1 MSILSADRA
10 ADAAI
15 QARDDPR
22 ADPGPERTSRHR
34 HYLANVVLA
43 LVVLALL
50 ALTWPVQHGGHL
62 GITIVTGHSME
73 PTLHTGDIVL
83 TWKQST
89 YKPGDVVVYPVPDGP
104 GAGIDVIHRLIG
116 FQPDGTLITQGDNNK
131 GPDPW
136 HPTRATVLGSQVG
149 LIPVAG
155 NGIDLLRRP
164 WILALLLAA
173 IAGACAYWL
182 ALDLTRE
189 PAPSTPDD
197 LTPSPEDTPGR
208 AAQGSVPIPTP

>member
-15 QARDDPR
+15 QAWDDPR
-22 ADPGPERTSRHR
+22 ADPGPARTSRHR

-116 FQPDGTLITQGDNNK
+116 FQPDGTLITQGDNNR

-136 HPTRATVLGSQVG
+136 HPTMASVAGSQTVL
-149 LIPVAG
+149 IPAAG
-155 NGIDLLRRP
+155 DAIGLLRRP
-164 WILALLLAA
+164 WIIALVLAA

-182 ALDLTRE
+182 VLDVTRE
-189 PAPSTPDD
+189 QASDAAEDAPAS
-197 LTPSPEDTPGR
+197 
-208 AAQGSVPIPTP
+208 SVSIPR